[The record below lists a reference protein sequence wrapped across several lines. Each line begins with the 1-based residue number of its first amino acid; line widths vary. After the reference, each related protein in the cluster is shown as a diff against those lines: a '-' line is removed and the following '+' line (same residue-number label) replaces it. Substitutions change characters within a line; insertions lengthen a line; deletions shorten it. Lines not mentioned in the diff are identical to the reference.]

1 MTAITGSRS
10 RPRWRPLSRW
20 RSRPRRYARGPVPD
34 PAVKDFQRVVDAA
47 YAKYKD
53 LKDGKNAD
61 YIPILT
67 ETPSDLF
74 GVVIVTKDGKVYSA
88 GDVDYKFS
96 IQSVSKPFTAA
107 LVMSAAG
114 PGGAEGEDRRR
125 ADRHGVQLEAGARGL
140 RELGESA
147 GERGRDRG
155 REPGEGHAP
164 RQDRWN
170 KVSQNLSD
178 FAGRPLT
185 VLEKVYESEYTTAF
199 GNRGIANLLYNWG
212 RLYSDPE
219 EALRVYTR
227 ECSVGVSAKDLGMMG
242 ATLANGGVNPLT
254 RQAGDAGRARAGT
267 PGGDGHGRASTT
279 SRAMWMYKAG
289 LPAKTGV
296 GGGIV
301 AVVPGRFAIAAF
313 SPRLNEAGNS
323 VRSMKAIQRHRRRAR
338 RRACSGRT
346 RTDHARAGVAATFA
360 ASSNGNPLVVT
371 GRGSSAPALF
381 HCKARCIMSIPES
394 VGVQR
399 CWRCRRRWPAR
410 RARPRRSRSD
420 CSSSRPSN
428 RR

>member
-1 MTAITGSRS
+1 MNMMANHRISFPAALVATFAMAVAA
-10 RPRWRPLSRW
+10 PAL
-20 RSRPRRYARGPVPD
+20 AKGPAPD

-107 LVMSAAG
+107 LVMAQQG
-114 PGGAEGEDRRR
+114 PGVLREKIGVEPTGMSFNSKLALAVYEDS
-125 ADRHGVQLEAGARGL
+125 VNPLVNAGAIAAVSLVQATSEQG
-140 RELGESA
+140 
-147 GERGRDRG
+147 
-155 REPGEGHAP
+155 
-164 RQDRWN
+164 RWN
-170 KVSQNLSD
+170 RISQNLSD
-178 FAGRPLT
+178 FAGQPLT

-212 RLYSDPE
+212 RLYSEPE

-227 ECSVGVSAKDLGMMG
+227 QCSVGVSARDLGMMG

-254 RQAGDAGRARAGT
+254 KKQVMPAKHVPELLAVMATAGFYDES
-267 PGGDGHGRASTT
+267 GD
-279 SRAMWMYKAG
+279 WMYTAG

-323 VRSMKAIQRHRRRAR
+323 VRSLNAIR
-338 RRACSGRT
+338 
-346 RTDHARAGVAATFA
+346 DIAGEL
-360 ASSNGNPLVVT
+360 G
-371 GRGSSAPALF
+371 
-381 HCKARCIMSIPES
+381 
-394 VGVQR
+394 VGVFG
-399 CWRCRRRWPAR
+399 PN
-410 RARPRRSRSD
+410 PD
-420 CSSSRPSN
+420 
-428 RR
+428 

>member
-1 MTAITGSRS
+1 MITSNRVS
-10 RPRWRPLSRW
+10 ILTTVAAAAALSVAAM
-20 RSRPRRYARGPVPD
+20 PAFARGPVPD

-47 YAKYKD
+47 HARYKD

-88 GDVDYKFS
+88 GDVDYVFS

-107 LVMSAAG
+107 LVMTQQG
-114 PGGAEGEDRRR
+114 PAVLKEKI
-125 ADRHGVQLEAGARGL
+125 GVEPTGMAFNSKLALAVYENSVNPLVNAGAIAAVSL
-140 RELGESA
+140 VKATSEA
-147 GERGRDRG
+147 
-155 REPGEGHAP
+155 
-164 RQDRWN
+164 DRWN
-170 KVSQNLSD
+170 QVSQNLSD
-178 FAGRPLT
+178 FAGRPLS

-212 RLYSDPE
+212 RLYSEPE

-227 ECSVGVSAKDLGMMG
+227 ECSVGVSARDLGMMG

-254 RQAGDAGRARAGT
+254 KKQVMPAAHVPELLAVMATAGFYDES
-267 PGGDGHGRASTT
+267 GD
-279 SRAMWMYKAG
+279 WMFTAG

-323 VRSMKAIQRHRRRAR
+323 VRSLKAIR
-338 RRACSGRT
+338 
-346 RTDHARAGVAATFA
+346 DIAGEL
-360 ASSNGNPLVVT
+360 G
-371 GRGSSAPALF
+371 
-381 HCKARCIMSIPES
+381 
-394 VGVQR
+394 VGVFGAN
-399 CWRCRRRWPAR
+399 P
-410 RARPRRSRSD
+410 
-420 CSSSRPSN
+420 N
-428 RR
+428 

>member
-1 MTAITGSRS
+1 MITNNKVSILTS
-10 RPRWRPLSRW
+10 VAAAAVLSVAAL
-20 RSRPRRYARGPVPD
+20 PAYARGPVPD

-47 YAKYKD
+47 YGKYKD

-88 GDVDYKFS
+88 GDVDYVFS

-107 LVMSAAG
+107 LVMTEQSPAVLK
-114 PGGAEGEDRRR
+114 EKI
-125 ADRHGVQLEAGARGL
+125 GVEPTGLPFNSKLALEIYKARSVNPLVNAGAIAAVSL
-140 RELGESA
+140 VQATSEQ
-147 GERGRDRG
+147 ER
-155 REPGEGHAP
+155 
-164 RQDRWN
+164 WS
-170 KVSQNLSD
+170 KVQQNLSD

-185 VLEKVYESEYTTAF
+185 VLEKVYESEYTTAW

-254 RQAGDAGRARAGT
+254 KKQVMTAKHVPELLAVMATAGFYDES
-267 PGGDGHGRASTT
+267 GD
-279 SRAMWMYKAG
+279 WMYTAG

-323 VRSMKAIQRHRRRAR
+323 VRSLNAIR
-338 RRACSGRT
+338 
-346 RTDHARAGVAATFA
+346 DIAGEL
-360 ASSNGNPLVVT
+360 G
-371 GRGSSAPALF
+371 
-381 HCKARCIMSIPES
+381 
-394 VGVQR
+394 VGVFGAN
-399 CWRCRRRWPAR
+399 P
-410 RARPRRSRSD
+410 
-420 CSSSRPSN
+420 N
-428 RR
+428 

>member
-1 MTAITGSRS
+1 MGTRKLLESKGFLVLVVAAAAV
-10 RPRWRPLSRW
+10 LSVAAV
-20 RSRPRRYARGPVPD
+20 PAFARGPAPD

-67 ETPSDLF
+67 ETPSELF
-74 GVVIVTKDGKVYSA
+74 GVVIVGKDGKVYAA
-88 GDVDYKFS
+88 GDVDYRFS

-107 LVMSAAG
+107 LVMAQQG
-114 PGGAEGEDRRR
+114 PQVLKEKVGVEPTGMAFNSKMALSVHEDS
-125 ADRHGVQLEAGARGL
+125 VNPLVNAGAIAAVSL
-140 RELGESA
+140 VQATSE
-147 GERGRDRG
+147 
-155 REPGEGHAP
+155 
-164 RQDRWN
+164 QDRWN
-170 KVSQNLSD
+170 KVLQNLGD

-185 VLEKVYESEYTTAF
+185 VLEKVYDSEYSTAF

-227 ECSVGVSAKDLGMMG
+227 QCSVGVSARDLGVMG

-254 RQAGDAGRARAGT
+254 KKQVMPAKDVPELLAVMATAGFYDES
-267 PGGDGHGRASTT
+267 GD
-279 SRAMWMYKAG
+279 WMYTAG

-323 VRSMKAIQRHRRRAR
+323 VRALNAIR
-338 RRACSGRT
+338 
-346 RTDHARAGVAATFA
+346 DIAGEL
-360 ASSNGNPLVVT
+360 G
-371 GRGSSAPALF
+371 
-381 HCKARCIMSIPES
+381 
-394 VGVQR
+394 VGVFG
-399 CWRCRRRWPAR
+399 PN
-410 RARPRRSRSD
+410 PD
-420 CSSSRPSN
+420 
-428 RR
+428 